1 MADDLSIQKIRSMLD
16 PAFRVGKPEL
26 DIIGP
31 AASSA
36 SQAGAPDGTSFSD
49 MLKDSITEVNNLK
62 IEADQATEDL
72 AMGRTDDIQGTILAV
87 EKASVS
93 FKMMMEVRNKIISAY
108 QDVMRTQI

>member
-1 MADDLSIQKIRSMLD
+1 M
-16 PAFRVGKPEL
+16 

-31 AASSA
+31 AAPGPA
-36 SQAGAPDGTSFSD
+36 QADATEGASFSD
-49 MLKDSITEVNNLK
+49 MLKDSIAEVNHLK
-62 IEADQATEDL
+62 LEADQATEDL

-108 QDVMRTQI
+108 KDVMNTQV

>member
-31 AASSA
+31 AASKA
-36 SQAGAPDGTSFSD
+36 PQAGAAEGASFSD

-62 IEADQATEDL
+62 NEADQATEDL

-93 FKMMMEVRNKIISAY
+93 FKMMMEVRNKIVSAY